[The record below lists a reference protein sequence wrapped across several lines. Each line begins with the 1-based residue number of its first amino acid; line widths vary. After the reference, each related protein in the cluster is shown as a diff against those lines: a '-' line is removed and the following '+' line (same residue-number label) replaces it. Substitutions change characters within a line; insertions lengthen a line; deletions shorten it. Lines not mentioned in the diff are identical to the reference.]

1 MVSPLHPPQAYAFSN
16 HHHSTGVRAKLSHV
30 IHDVVRHISG
40 VISRRGILQ
49 LKEAAFLAIWIIP
62 AIPAQA
68 IIAFGVISPVA
79 VRRTSVTQSW
89 RLFICLSVSFTSM

>member
-1 MVSPLHPPQAYAFSN
+1 MVSPLPPPQAYTVNN
-16 HHHSTGVRAKLSHV
+16 HDLTGVRAKLSHV